1 MRLRAPDAADAPAV
15 LAVVTARDRADI
27 GEADYTLGDLLD
39 EWAATEID
47 LDADTQVVEVDG
59 AIVAYAIVDPR
70 GTRAAVAPEFEGR
83 GIGSLLLGWA
93 QAREREQAR
102 RPHRQWIAHANQRA
116 ATLLLDAGYTLIR
129 SYWRMSLVLGD
140 AQDPTAPA
148 RLVLRSLDVDR
159 DAVDIHAVDALSFA
173 AIPDYQP
180 MPLEIFRER
189 HLHAHD
195 LDPKLSRVAE
205 RDGEVVGFL
214 LARRWAE
221 EGIGFV
227 DVLGVH
233 PGHRRQGVGT
243 TLLRSAFARFAAAG
257 LGRGELG
264 VASDNPEA
272 LKLYERVGMRPRF
285 QSDTYERELTPRGQ
299 PPDR

>member
-1 MRLRAPDAADAPAV
+1 MRLRPPSPVDAPAV

-27 GEADYTLGDLLD
+27 GEADYTLDDLRD
-39 EWAATEID
+39 EWGATEID
-47 LDADTQVVEVDG
+47 LGADTQVVEVDG
-59 AIVAYAIVDPR
+59 AIAAYGIVHPR

-83 GIGSLLLGWA
+83 GIGSRLLGWA
-93 QAREREQAR
+93 EAREREQAR
-102 RPHRQWIAHANQRA
+102 RPHRQWITHGNPRA
-116 ATLLLDAGYTLIR
+116 TTLLLDAGYTLIR

-140 AQDPTAPA
+140 AQVPTAPP
-148 RLVLRSLDVDR
+148 RLVLRSLDIDR

-173 AIPDYQP
+173 ATPDYDP
-180 MPLEIFRER
+180 MPLEVFRER

-195 LDPKLSRVAE
+195 FDATLSRVAE
-205 RDGEVVGFL
+205 RDGGIVGFL

-243 TLLRSAFARFAAAG
+243 ALLRSAFERFAAAG
-257 LGRGELG
+257 LERGELG
-264 VASDNPEA
+264 VASDNPDA
-272 LKLYERVGMRPRF
+272 LKLYERIGMKPRF